1 MADKKLNEVT
11 KVTDMAYVP
20 VIMADGS
27 IGQIAKAD
35 LASVVAEQILG
46 GYVKR
51 IEAHNNNKSSL
62 SINVRGLAPEG
73 IPLKWELYGGQW
85 EQKAICYAEGVCRIY
100 GEYGHAIVSS
110 NESVTPAV
118 TMDNEGLLT
127 INFGVKLSYAR
138 VFVYSSY

>member
-1 MADKKLNEVT
+1 MKWGYRLFKHFL
-11 KVTDMAYVP
+11 
-20 VIMADGS
+20 G
-27 IGQIAKAD
+27 
-35 LASVVAEQILG
+35 VAEQILG

-110 NESVTPAV
+110 NASITPAV

-127 INFGVKLSYAR
+127 INFGVQLSYAR

>member
-1 MADKKLNEVT
+1 MADKKLNSVSP
-11 KVTDMAYVP
+11 VTDAAYVYAETSNGDT
-20 VIMADGS
+20 VKIS
-27 IGQIAKAD
+27 KAD

-110 NESVTPAV
+110 NASITPAV

-127 INFGVKLSYAR
+127 INFGVQLSYAR